1 MNLIGYCRI
10 IAKILQSQIVRHG
23 YESAVFCDISF
34 LFKENDIF
42 SHDNSCKRLFFI
54 MENKE
59 KYPLLS
65 TIDSPDD
72 LRALPENKL
81 PQVCKELRGFI
92 IDSLANNP
100 GHFASSLG
108 SVELTVALHYVFS
121 TPNDK
126 LVWDVGHQAYG
137 HKILTGRRD
146 RFHTNRKLGG
156 VKPFPSPDE
165 SEYDSFV
172 AGHASN
178 SISAALG
185 LSVAA
190 NLEGRSEHVVAVIGD
205 GSMSGGLAYEGL
217 NNLSSTSNNLLV
229 ILNDNNMS
237 IDKSVGGMS
246 QLLISMHSSRFY
258 NKFRYMVA
266 KCLKKV
272 GLLNEKRANAVIRFN
287 NGLKAML
294 FRQNNFFEGMSAR
307 YFGPINGHDINELV
321 RMLKSI
327 KDMTGPRML
336 HIHTTKGKGWEPAEK
351 DATVWHQPGIFDVE
365 TGERIVADGGS
376 PRFQDVFGETLVELA
391 KENSR
396 IVGVTPAMPTGC
408 SMNKL
413 MEAFPKRFFD
423 VGIAEGHAVTFSAG
437 LARGGALPFCNIY
450 SSFMQR
456 AYDNFI
462 HDVALQRLDMVL
474 CLDRAG
480 IVGED
485 GPTHHG
491 AFDLAY
497 LRPIPNIT
505 ISSPYD
511 ECELRCLM
519 YTASRPGMGT
529 FVIRYPR
536 GKGSLIDWRCP
547 LEIVEVG
554 KGRKITDGKDVAF
567 LTIGPLGKVMES
579 VVACAAEKGVSV
591 AHYDMRF
598 LKPLDAG
605 ILHEV
610 GRNFKYV
617 VTLEDGSVKGG
628 LGSAVIEFMAENG
641 YMPKVETIGIPDMF
655 VEHGT
660 PAELYGICGM
670 DEDSVLRKILKY
682 KEQ

>member
-1 MNLIGYCRI
+1 
-10 IAKILQSQIVRHG
+10 
-23 YESAVFCDISF
+23 
-34 LFKENDIF
+34 
-42 SHDNSCKRLFFI
+42 
-54 MENKE
+54 MEDLT

-65 TIDSPDD
+65 KIDSPAD
-72 LRALPENKL
+72 LRKLPETDL
-81 PQVCKELRGFI
+81 PQVCRELREFI

-121 TPNDK
+121 TPEDK
-126 LVWDVGHQAYG
+126 LVWDVGHQAYS

-146 RFHTNRKLGG
+146 RFHTNRKFGG
-156 VKPFPSPDE
+156 IKPFPSPDE

-172 AGHASN
+172 AGHAST

-185 LSVAA
+185 LSVSAK
-190 NLEGRSEHVVAVIGD
+190 LQGRDEHVIAVIGD

-217 NNLSSTSNNLLV
+217 NNLSNTPNNLLV

-246 QLLISMHSSRFY
+246 QLLISMHSSRVY
-258 NKFRYMVA
+258 NKIRYAIA
-266 KCLKKV
+266 KGLRKV
-272 GLLNEKRANAVIRFN
+272 GLLNEQRANALIRFN

-294 FRQNNFFEGMSAR
+294 FRQRNVFEGMSAR
-307 YFGPINGHDINELV
+307 YFGPINGHDVHELV
-321 RMLKSI
+321 HMLRSI

-351 DATVWHQPGIFDVE
+351 NATVWHQPGMFDIE
-365 TGERIVADGGS
+365 TGERIITEGGS

-391 KENSR
+391 KADER
-396 IVGVTPAMPTGC
+396 IIGITPAMPTGC

-413 MEAFPKRFFD
+413 MNELPERFFD

-437 LARGGALPFCNIY
+437 LAKGGAIPFCNIY

-456 AYDNFI
+456 GYDNLI
-462 HDVALQRLDMVL
+462 HDVALQRLNFVL

-497 LRPIPNIT
+497 LRPIPNLT

-511 ECELRCLM
+511 ECELRRLM
-519 YTASRPGMGT
+519 FTAVQPDMGA

-536 GKGSLIDWRCP
+536 GKGSLVDWRCP
-547 LEIVEVG
+547 LEAVEVG
-554 KGRKITDGKDVAF
+554 KGRLMRKGNDVAF
-567 LTIGPLGKVMES
+567 LTIGPIGKVMES
-579 VVACAAEKGVSV
+579 VIDEAEKQGVSV

-598 LKPLDAG
+598 LKPIDTD

-610 GRNFKYV
+610 GENFKYV
-617 VTLEDGSVKGG
+617 VTLEDGCVNGG
-628 LGSAVIEFMAENG
+628 LGSAVVEYMAENG
-641 YMPKVETIGIPDMF
+641 YTPAIKVMGIPDKF
-655 VEHGT
+655 IEHGT
-660 PAELYGICGM
+660 PEELYRVCGM
-670 DEDSVLRKILKY
+670 DKDSVLNAILKF
-682 KEQ
+682 KDL

>member
-1 MNLIGYCRI
+1 M
-10 IAKILQSQIVRHG
+10 
-23 YESAVFCDISF
+23 E
-34 LFKENDIF
+34 ENT
-42 SHDNSCKRLFFI
+42 
-54 MENKE
+54 
-59 KYPLLS
+59 KYPLLNS
-65 TIDSPDD
+65 IDSPAD
-72 LRALPENKL
+72 LRKLHEKQLPRL
-81 PQVCKELRGFI
+81 CDELRAFI

-121 TPNDK
+121 TPDDK

-137 HKILTGRRD
+137 HKILTGRRN
-146 RFHTNRKLGG
+146 RFHTNRKFGG
-156 VKPFPSPDE
+156 IKPFPSPEE

-185 LSVAA
+185 LAVSAGMKGS
-190 NLEGRSEHVVAVIGD
+190 NEHVVAIIGD

-217 NNLSSTSNNLLV
+217 NNLANAHSNLLI

-246 QLLISMHSSRFY
+246 ELLISMHSSKFY
-258 NKFRYMVA
+258 NKVRYA
-266 KCLKKV
+266 IARGLRRI
-272 GLLNEKRANAVIRFN
+272 GLLNERRASALTRFN

-307 YFGPINGHDINELV
+307 YFGPINGHNVLELV
-321 RMLKSI
+321 RMLRSI

-336 HIHTTKGKGWEPAEK
+336 HIHTVKGKGWEPAEK
-351 DATVWHQPGIFDVE
+351 NATLWHQPGIFDVE
-365 TGERIVADGGS
+365 TGERIVSEGGS

-391 KENSR
+391 KMNSSV
-396 IVGVTPAMPTGC
+396 VGVTPAMPTGC

-413 MEAFPKRFFD
+413 QAVFPERFFD

-437 LARGGALPFCNIY
+437 LAKGGMLPFCNIY

-456 AYDNFI
+456 GYDNLI
-462 HDVALQRLDMVL
+462 HDAALQKLDMVL

-497 LRPIPNIT
+497 LRPVPNIT

-511 ECELRCLM
+511 ERELRRLM
-519 YTASRPGMGT
+519 YTAAQPGAGT

-536 GKGSLIDWRCP
+536 GKGELLDWRCP
-547 LEIVEVG
+547 LETVEVG
-554 KGRKITDGKDVAF
+554 TGRLISDGSDVAL
-567 LTIGPLGKVMES
+567 LTIGPIGKQMER
-579 VVACAAEKGVSV
+579 VVAEAAKLGVSV

-598 LKPLDAG
+598 LKPIDEAL
-605 ILHEV
+605 LHAV
-610 GRNFKYV
+610 GKKFSRV
-617 VTLEDGSVKGG
+617 VTLEDGTVKGG
-628 LGSAVIEFMAENG
+628 LGSAVVEFMAANG
-641 YMPKVETIGIPDMF
+641 YSPTIKVMGIPDAF

-660 PAELYGICGM
+660 PAELYKICGM
-670 DEDSVLRKILKY
+670 DNESILAAILGMMGAERK
-682 KEQ
+682 

>member
-1 MNLIGYCRI
+1 
-10 IAKILQSQIVRHG
+10 
-23 YESAVFCDISF
+23 
-34 LFKENDIF
+34 
-42 SHDNSCKRLFFI
+42 
-54 MENKE
+54 MEDLT
-59 KYPLLS
+59 KYPLLQK
-65 TIDSPDD
+65 INSPAD
-72 LRALPENKL
+72 LRKLPEKDL
-81 PQVCKELRGFI
+81 PQVCSELRGFI

-121 TPNDK
+121 TPDDK

-146 RFHTNRKLGG
+146 RFHTNRKFGG

-172 AGHASN
+172 AGHAST

-185 LSVAA
+185 LSVSAQ
-190 NLEGRSEHVVAVIGD
+190 LQGRDEHVVAIIGD

-217 NNLSSTSNNLLV
+217 NNLSNTPNNLLV
-229 ILNDNNMS
+229 VLNDNNMS

-246 QLLISMHSSRFY
+246 QLLISMHSSRIY
-258 NKFRYMVA
+258 NKIRYKIA
-266 KCLKKV
+266 KGLRKI
-272 GLLNEKRANAVIRFN
+272 GLLNEERANALIRFN

-294 FRQNNFFEGMSAR
+294 FRQRNIFEGMSAR
-307 YFGPINGHDINELV
+307 YFGPINGHDVHELV
-321 RMLKSI
+321 RMLRSI

-336 HIHTTKGKGWEPAEK
+336 HIHTVKGKGWEPAEK
-351 DATVWHQPGIFDVE
+351 NATVWHQPGIFDIE
-365 TGERIVADGGS
+365 TGERIVTQGGS

-391 KENSR
+391 KADER
-396 IVGVTPAMPTGC
+396 IIGITPAMPTGC

-413 MEAFPKRFFD
+413 MEELPERFFD

-437 LARGGALPFCNIY
+437 LAKGGALPFCNIY

-456 AYDNFI
+456 GYDNLI
-462 HDVALQRLDMVL
+462 HDVALQRLNFVL

-497 LRPIPNIT
+497 LRPIPNLT

-511 ECELRCLM
+511 ECELRRLM
-519 YTASRPGMGT
+519 FTAVQPDMGA

-536 GKGSLIDWRCP
+536 GKGSLVDWRCP
-547 LEIVEVG
+547 LEAVEVG
-554 KGRKITDGKDVAF
+554 KGRLMREGNDVAF
-567 LTIGPLGKVMES
+567 LTLGPLGKVMES
-579 VVACAAEKGVSV
+579 VVDEAEKQGVSV

-598 LKPLDAG
+598 VKPIDTG
-605 ILHEV
+605 ILREV
-610 GRNFKYV
+610 GEKFKYV
-617 VTLEDGSVKGG
+617 VTLEDGCVTGG
-628 LGSAVIEFMAENG
+628 LGSAVIEYMTANG
-641 YMPKVETIGIPDMF
+641 YAPKVEVIGIPDKF

-660 PAELYGICGM
+660 PEELYRICGM
-670 DEDSVLRKILKY
+670 DKDSVLRAILKF
-682 KEQ
+682 KNL

>member
-1 MNLIGYCRI
+1 
-10 IAKILQSQIVRHG
+10 
-23 YESAVFCDISF
+23 
-34 LFKENDIF
+34 
-42 SHDNSCKRLFFI
+42 
-54 MENKE
+54 MENLT

-65 TIDSPDD
+65 KIDSPAD
-72 LRALPENKL
+72 LRQLPEKML
-81 PQVCKELRGFI
+81 PQVCAELRSFI

-121 TPNDK
+121 TPDDK
-126 LVWDVGHQAYG
+126 LVWDVGHQAYS

-146 RFHTNRKLGG
+146 RFHTNRKFGG
-156 VKPFPSPDE
+156 IKPFPSPDE

-185 LSVAA
+185 LSVSAK
-190 NLEGRSEHVVAVIGD
+190 LQGRNEHVVAVIGD

-217 NNLSSTSNNLLV
+217 NNLSNTPNNLLV

-246 QLLISMHSSRFY
+246 QLLISMHSSRAY
-258 NKFRYMVA
+258 NKIRYAIA
-266 KCLKKV
+266 KGLRKV
-272 GLLNEKRANAVIRFN
+272 GLLNEQRANALIRFN

-294 FRQNNFFEGMSAR
+294 FRQRNVFEGMSAR
-307 YFGPINGHDINELV
+307 YFGPVNGHDVHELV
-321 RMLKSI
+321 HMLRSI

-351 DATVWHQPGIFDVE
+351 NATVWHQPGLFDIE
-365 TGERIVADGGS
+365 TGERIVSESGS

-391 KENSR
+391 KADER
-396 IVGVTPAMPTGC
+396 IIGITPAMPTGC

-413 MEAFPKRFFD
+413 MNELPERFFD

-437 LARGGALPFCNIY
+437 LAKGGSIPFCNIY

-456 AYDNFI
+456 GYDNLI
-462 HDVALQRLDMVL
+462 HDVALQRLNFVL

-497 LRPIPNIT
+497 LRPIPNLT

-511 ECELRCLM
+511 ECELRRLM
-519 YTASRPGMGT
+519 FTAVQPDMGA

-536 GKGSLIDWRCP
+536 GKGSLVDWRCP
-547 LEIVEVG
+547 LEAVEVG
-554 KGRKITDGKDVAF
+554 KGRMMRKGNDVAF
-567 LTIGPLGKVMES
+567 LTIGPIGKVMES
-579 VVACAAEKGVSV
+579 VIDEAEKQGVSV

-598 LKPLDAG
+598 LKPIDTD
-605 ILHEV
+605 ILREV
-610 GRNFKYV
+610 GEKFKYV
-617 VTLEDGSVKGG
+617 VTLEDGCVNGG
-628 LGSAVIEFMAENG
+628 LGSAVVEYMAENG
-641 YMPKVETIGIPDMF
+641 YTPAIKVMGIPDQF

-660 PAELYGICGM
+660 PEELYRVCGM
-670 DEDSVLRKILKY
+670 DKDSVLSTILKF
-682 KEQ
+682 KEL

>member
-1 MNLIGYCRI
+1 M
-10 IAKILQSQIVRHG
+10 
-23 YESAVFCDISF
+23 E
-34 LFKENDIF
+34 ENT
-42 SHDNSCKRLFFI
+42 
-54 MENKE
+54 
-59 KYPLLS
+59 KYPLLNS
-65 TIDSPDD
+65 IDSPAD
-72 LRALPENKL
+72 LRKLHEKQLPRL
-81 PQVCKELRGFI
+81 CDELRAFI

-121 TPNDK
+121 TPDDK

-137 HKILTGRRD
+137 HKILTGRRN
-146 RFHTNRKLGG
+146 RFHTNRKFGG
-156 VKPFPSPDE
+156 IKPFPSPEE

-185 LSVAA
+185 LAVSAGMKGS
-190 NLEGRSEHVVAVIGD
+190 NEHVVAIIGD

-217 NNLSSTSNNLLV
+217 NNLANAHSNLLI

-246 QLLISMHSSRFY
+246 ELLISMHSSKFY
-258 NKFRYMVA
+258 NKVRYA
-266 KCLKKV
+266 IARGLRRI
-272 GLLNEKRANAVIRFN
+272 GLLNERRASALTRFN

-307 YFGPINGHDINELV
+307 YFGPINGHNVLELV
-321 RMLKSI
+321 RMLRSI

-336 HIHTTKGKGWEPAEK
+336 HIHTVKGKGWEPAEK
-351 DATVWHQPGIFDVE
+351 NATLWHQPGIFDVE
-365 TGERIVADGGS
+365 TGERIVSEGGS

-391 KENSR
+391 KMNSSV
-396 IVGVTPAMPTGC
+396 VGVTPAMPTGC

-413 MEAFPKRFFD
+413 QAVFPERFFD

-437 LARGGALPFCNIY
+437 LAKGGLLPFCNIY

-456 AYDNFI
+456 GYDNLI
-462 HDVALQRLDMVL
+462 HDAALQKLDMVL

-497 LRPIPNIT
+497 LRPVPNIT

-511 ECELRCLM
+511 ERELRRLM
-519 YTASRPGMGT
+519 YTAAQPGAGT

-536 GKGSLIDWRCP
+536 GKGELLDWRCP
-547 LEIVEVG
+547 LETVEVG
-554 KGRKITDGKDVAF
+554 TGRLISDGSDVAL
-567 LTIGPLGKVMES
+567 LTIGPIGKQMER
-579 VVACAAEKGVSV
+579 VVAEAAKLGVSV

-598 LKPLDAG
+598 LKPIDEAL
-605 ILHEV
+605 LHAV
-610 GRNFKYV
+610 GKKFSRV
-617 VTLEDGSVKGG
+617 VTLEDGTVKGG
-628 LGSAVIEFMAENG
+628 LGSAVVEFMAANG
-641 YMPKVETIGIPDMF
+641 YSPTIKVMGIPDAF

-660 PAELYGICGM
+660 PAELYKICGM
-670 DEDSVLRKILKY
+670 DNASILAAILGMMGAERK
-682 KEQ
+682 

>member
-1 MNLIGYCRI
+1 MNLIGYRCI
-10 IAKILQSQIVRHG
+10 FAKNLQSQIVRYG
-23 YESAVFCDISF
+23 PESVLFCNISF

-42 SHDNSCKRLFFI
+42 SHDNSCKRLFFT

-72 LRALPENKL
+72 LRALPENRL

-121 TPNDK
+121 TPSDK

-272 GLLNEKRANAVIRFN
+272 GILNEKRANSVIRFN

-307 YFGPINGHDINELV
+307 YFGPINGHDVHELV
-321 RMLKSI
+321 RMLRSI

-351 DATVWHQPGIFDVE
+351 NATVWHQPGIFDVE

-413 MEAFPKRFFD
+413 LEVFPERFFD

-437 LARGGALPFCNIY
+437 MAKGGALPFCNIY

-462 HDVALQRLDMVL
+462 HDAALQRLDMVL

-491 AFDLAY
+491 AFDMAY
-497 LRPIPNIT
+497 LRPIPNII

-511 ECELRCLM
+511 ECELRRLM

-547 LEIVEVG
+547 LETVEVG
-554 KGRKITDGKDVAF
+554 TGRKITDGKDVAF

-579 VVACAAEKGVSV
+579 VVARAADEGVSV

-628 LGSAVIEFMAENG
+628 LGSAVIEFMAGNG
-641 YMPKVETIGIPDMF
+641 YTPKVESIGIPDMF

-660 PAELYGICGM
+660 PAELYRICGM
-670 DEDSVLRKILKY
+670 DENSVLRKILKY
-682 KEQ
+682 KE

>member
-1 MNLIGYCRI
+1 
-10 IAKILQSQIVRHG
+10 
-23 YESAVFCDISF
+23 
-34 LFKENDIF
+34 
-42 SHDNSCKRLFFI
+42 
-54 MENKE
+54 MEDLT

-65 TIDSPDD
+65 KIDSPAD
-72 LRALPENKL
+72 LRKLPETDL
-81 PQVCKELRGFI
+81 PQVCRELREFI

-121 TPNDK
+121 TPEDK
-126 LVWDVGHQAYG
+126 LVWDVGHQAYS

-146 RFHTNRKLGG
+146 RFHTNRKFGG
-156 VKPFPSPDE
+156 IKPFPSPDE

-172 AGHASN
+172 AGHAST

-185 LSVAA
+185 LSVSAK
-190 NLEGRSEHVVAVIGD
+190 LQGRDEHVIAVIGD

-217 NNLSSTSNNLLV
+217 NNLSNTPNNLLV

-246 QLLISMHSSRFY
+246 QLLISMHSSRVY
-258 NKFRYMVA
+258 NKIRYAIA
-266 KCLKKV
+266 KGLRKV
-272 GLLNEKRANAVIRFN
+272 GLLNEQRANALIRFN

-294 FRQNNFFEGMSAR
+294 FRQRNVFEGMSAR
-307 YFGPINGHDINELV
+307 YFGPINGHDVHELV
-321 RMLKSI
+321 HMLRSI

-351 DATVWHQPGIFDVE
+351 NATVWHQPGMFDIE
-365 TGERIVADGGS
+365 TGERIVTEGGS

-391 KENSR
+391 KADER
-396 IVGVTPAMPTGC
+396 IIGITPAMPTGC

-413 MEAFPKRFFD
+413 MNELPERFFD

-437 LARGGALPFCNIY
+437 LAKGGAIPFCNIY

-456 AYDNFI
+456 GYDNLI
-462 HDVALQRLDMVL
+462 HDVALQRLNFVL

-497 LRPIPNIT
+497 LRPIPNLT

-511 ECELRCLM
+511 ECELRRLM
-519 YTASRPGMGT
+519 FTAVQPDMGA

-536 GKGSLIDWRCP
+536 GKGSLVDWRCP
-547 LEIVEVG
+547 LEAVEVG
-554 KGRKITDGKDVAF
+554 KGRLMRKGNDVAF
-567 LTIGPLGKVMES
+567 LTLGPLGKVMES
-579 VVACAAEKGVSV
+579 VIDEAEKQGVSV

-598 LKPLDAG
+598 LKPIDTD
-605 ILHEV
+605 ILREV
-610 GRNFKYV
+610 GENFKYV
-617 VTLEDGSVKGG
+617 VTLEDGCVNGG
-628 LGSAVIEFMAENG
+628 LGSAVVEYMAENG
-641 YMPKVETIGIPDMF
+641 YTPAIKVMGIPDKF
-655 VEHGT
+655 IEHGT
-660 PAELYGICGM
+660 PEELYRVCGM
-670 DEDSVLRKILKY
+670 DKDSVLNAILKF
-682 KEQ
+682 KGL

>member
-1 MNLIGYCRI
+1 M
-10 IAKILQSQIVRHG
+10 
-23 YESAVFCDISF
+23 EDIT
-34 LFKENDIF
+34 
-42 SHDNSCKRLFFI
+42 
-54 MENKE
+54 
-59 KYPLLS
+59 KYPLLGK
-65 TIDSPDD
+65 INSPAD
-72 LRALPENKL
+72 LRQLPEKDL
-81 PQVCKELRGFI
+81 PQVCSELRNFI

-121 TPNDK
+121 TPDDK

-146 RFHTNRKLGG
+146 RFHTNRKFGG
-156 VKPFPSPDE
+156 IKPFPSPDE

-172 AGHASN
+172 AGHAST

-185 LSVAA
+185 LSVSAK
-190 NLEGRSEHVVAVIGD
+190 LQGRDEHVVAVIGD

-217 NNLSSTSNNLLV
+217 NNLSNTPNNLLV

-246 QLLISMHSSRFY
+246 QLLISMHSSRIY
-258 NKFRYMVA
+258 NKVRYAIA
-266 KCLKKV
+266 KGLRKV
-272 GLLNEKRANAVIRFN
+272 GILNEQRANALIRFN

-294 FRQNNFFEGMSAR
+294 FRQQNIFEGMSAR
-307 YFGPINGHDINELV
+307 YFGPINGHDVHELV
-321 RMLKSI
+321 RMLRSI

-351 DATVWHQPGIFDVE
+351 NATVWHQPGIFDIE
-365 TGERIVADGGS
+365 TGERIVTEGGT

-391 KENSR
+391 KADER
-396 IVGVTPAMPTGC
+396 IIGITPAMPTGC

-413 MEAFPKRFFD
+413 MNELPERFFD

-437 LARGGALPFCNIY
+437 LAKGGAIPFCNIY

-456 AYDNFI
+456 GYDNLI
-462 HDVALQRLDMVL
+462 HDVALQRLNFVL

-497 LRPIPNIT
+497 LRPIPNLT

-511 ECELRCLM
+511 ECELRKLM
-519 YTASRPGMGT
+519 YTAVQPDMGA

-536 GKGSLIDWRCP
+536 GKGSLADWHCK
-547 LEIVEVG
+547 LEAVEVG
-554 KGRKITDGKDVAF
+554 KGRLMREGNDVAF
-567 LTIGPLGKVMES
+567 LTLGPLGKAMES
-579 VVACAAEKGVSV
+579 VVDEAVKQGVSV

-598 LKPLDAG
+598 LKPVDTD
-605 ILHEV
+605 ILREV
-610 GRNFKYV
+610 GEKFKYV
-617 VTLEDGSVKGG
+617 VTLEDGCVTGG
-628 LGSAVIEFMAENG
+628 LGSAVVEYMSENG
-641 YMPKVETIGIPDMF
+641 YNPTIKVMGIPDKF
-655 VEHGT
+655 IEHGA
-660 PAELYGICGM
+660 PEELYRVCGM
-670 DEDSVLRKILKY
+670 DKDSVLDAILNY
-682 KEQ
+682 KNL

>member
-1 MNLIGYCRI
+1 M
-10 IAKILQSQIVRHG
+10 AKEI
-23 YESAVFCDISF
+23 
-34 LFKENDIF
+34 
-42 SHDNSCKRLFFI
+42 
-54 MENKE
+54 
-59 KYPLLS
+59 KYPLLES
-65 TIDSPDD
+65 LETPAD
-72 LRALPENKL
+72 LRKLPEKKL
-81 PQVCKELRGFI
+81 VQVCDELRAFI

-121 TPNDK
+121 TPDDK

-146 RFHTNRKLGG
+146 RFHTNRKFGG
-156 VKPFPSPDE
+156 IKPFPSPEE
-165 SEYDSFV
+165 SEYDAFV

-185 LSVAA
+185 LAVSAA
-190 NLEGRSEHVVAVIGD
+190 MNGSGEHVVAIIGD

-217 NNLSSTSNNLLV
+217 NNLSNAKNNLLI

-246 QLLISMHSSRFY
+246 QLLISMHSSRAY
-258 NKFRYMVA
+258 NKIRYGIA
-266 KCLKKV
+266 KALRKV
-272 GLLNEKRANAVIRFN
+272 GILNERRANALIRFN

-307 YFGPINGHDINELV
+307 YFGPVNGHNVLELV
-321 RMLKSI
+321 RMLRSI
-327 KDMTGPRML
+327 KDMKGPRML
-336 HIHTTKGKGWEPAEK
+336 HVHTVKGKGWEPAEK
-351 DATVWHQPGIFDVE
+351 NATVWHQPGIFDIE
-365 TGERIVADGGS
+365 TGERIVTEGES

-391 KENSR
+391 KTNEK
-396 IVGVTPAMPTGC
+396 IVGITPAMPTGC

-413 MEAFPKRFFD
+413 MEVFPDRFFD

-437 LARGGALPFCNIY
+437 LAKGGMLPFCNIY
-450 SSFMQR
+450 SSFMER
-456 AYDNFI
+456 GYDNLI
-462 HDVALQRLDMVL
+462 HDAALQRLDFVL

-497 LRPIPNIT
+497 LRPVPNIT

-511 ECELRCLM
+511 EHELRRLM
-519 YTASRPGMGT
+519 YTATQPGMGT

-536 GKGSLIDWRCP
+536 GKGSLVDWRCP
-547 LEIVEVG
+547 LDVIEVG
-554 KGRKITDGKDVAF
+554 TGRKLTDGKDVAF
-567 LTIGPLGKVMES
+567 LTIGPIGKQMEA
-579 VVACAAEKGVSV
+579 VVKEAAGQGVSV

-598 LKPLDAG
+598 LKPIDEK

-610 GRNFKYV
+610 GEKFKYV
-617 VTLEDGSVKGG
+617 VTLEDGTVKGG
-628 LGSAVIEFMAENG
+628 LGSAVVEFMATNG
-641 YMPKVETIGIPDMF
+641 YSPKVKVMGIPDAF
-655 VEHGT
+655 VEHGA
-660 PAELYGICGM
+660 PEQLYKVCGM
-670 DEDSVLRKILKY
+670 DKESVLAAVMEFRNL
-682 KEQ
+682 

>member
-1 MNLIGYCRI
+1 M
-10 IAKILQSQIVRHG
+10 S
-23 YESAVFCDISF
+23 
-34 LFKENDIF
+34 
-42 SHDNSCKRLFFI
+42 
-54 MENKE
+54 ENK
-59 KYPLLS
+59 KYPLLES
-65 TIDSPDD
+65 LGSPAD
-72 LRALPENKL
+72 LRKLPEKQL
-81 PQVCKELRGFI
+81 EQVCTELRGFI

-121 TPNDK
+121 TPDDK

-137 HKILTGRRD
+137 HKILTGRRE

-156 VKPFPSPDE
+156 IKPFPSPDE
-165 SEYDSFV
+165 SEYDAFV

-185 LSVAA
+185 LAVSAA
-190 NLEGRSEHVVAVIGD
+190 MNGSNEHVVAIIGD

-217 NNLSSTSNNLLV
+217 NNLASTKSNLLI

-246 QLLISMHSSRFY
+246 QVLISMHSSKAY
-258 NKFRYMVA
+258 NKVRYYIA
-266 KCLKKV
+266 KALRKV
-272 GLLNEKRANAVIRFN
+272 GILNERRANALIRFN

-307 YFGPINGHDINELV
+307 YFGPVNGHNVLELV
-321 RMLKSI
+321 RMLRSI
-327 KDMTGPRML
+327 KDMKGPRML
-336 HIHTTKGKGWEPAEK
+336 HVHTVKGKGWEPAEK
-351 DATVWHQPGIFDVE
+351 NATVWHQPGIFDVE
-365 TGERIVADGGS
+365 TGERIVKDGGS

-391 KENSR
+391 KENEK
-396 IVGVTPAMPTGC
+396 IVGITPAMPTGC

-413 MEAFPKRFFD
+413 MEVFPSRFFD

-437 LARGGALPFCNIY
+437 LAKGGMLPFCNIY

-456 AYDNFI
+456 GYDNLI
-462 HDVALQRLDMVL
+462 HDAALQRLDMVF

-497 LRPIPNIT
+497 LRPVPNIT
-505 ISSPYD
+505 IASPYD
-511 ECELRCLM
+511 EHELRRLM
-519 YTASRPGMGT
+519 YTAAQPGMGT

-536 GKGSLIDWRCP
+536 GKGSLTDWRCP
-547 LEIVEVG
+547 LETVKVG
-554 KGRKITDGKDVAF
+554 TGRRIAAGEDVAL
-567 LTIGPLGKVMES
+567 LTIGPIGKLVGQ
-579 VVACAAEKGVSV
+579 VVEDAARQGVSV

-598 LKPLDAG
+598 LKPIDEE
-605 ILHEV
+605 ILREV
-610 GRNFKYV
+610 GEKFRYI
-617 VTLEDGSVKGG
+617 VTLEDGTVKGG
-628 LGSAVIEFMAENG
+628 LGSAVAEYMAQNG
-641 YMPKVETIGIPDMF
+641 YTPKIRVMGIPDAF

-660 PAELYGICGM
+660 PEQLYRICRM
-670 DEDSVLRKILKY
+670 DKDSVLDAILACK
-682 KEQ
+682 K